1 MKQSNVPLQMTV
13 LRVAQSL
20 AMLTLLLARLE
31 LFAERRADTDIATA
45 VIDLSSLYEKHR
57 K

>member
-31 LFAERRADTDIATA
+31 LVDCFTPGI
-45 VIDLSSLYEKHR
+45 EKCDPALLPR
-57 K
+57 